1 VIPNP
6 AATRP
11 WLERYDQGVPS
22 TLFPYPDRTLLT
34 YIKEAAEQGPEHSA
48 LLFKGNRMSYGEL
61 ERLSDT
67 FAAGLVALGLA
78 KGDRVALILPNCPQF
93 VITLVGAW
101 KAGAIV
107 APLNPLYS
115 SPELAEALRR
125 LGASTAVTLTRNY
138 AALKA
143 LQPETQVAHVVTTNI
158 KEYLPPAMRLLYTVT
173 MEQARG
179 DRAAIQPTDLKLQE
193 LLAENAHTPL
203 NFPTVTPGDPAVIL
217 MSGGTTGTPK
227 GVVGSHGGLVAAGLQ
242 GHAWLSPVLTDWV
255 DVNMLPLPLFH
266 VLGIGALAGSLVGR
280 NPLALIPDPRDLTDL
295 LQTIRDVRPALLFG
309 VPALFVALLARH
321 DVQSGKVA
329 LQSIKM
335 CFSGAAALHAETKKR
350 FEETTGG
357 RILEGYSC
365 TEAMFAC
372 TASPARGAHKIGS
385 VGLPLPDVEVRITN
399 SEHHEVA
406 AGTVGEVWM
415 RAPQVMGGYWQNPE
429 ETELAFKTDEL
440 GNPWLCTGDLGYL
453 DDDGYLFIVDRMKDL
468 IKTSGYQVWPR
479 EIEEVIA
486 SHPAVAEVAVA
497 GVAHPQKGE
506 VAQAWVVL
514 RDGATASEGEIR
526 TLCRERLAPYKV
538 PARVEFRSSLPK
550 AAAGKVLRRMLVA
563 EAMLGRGDT

>member
-1 VIPNP
+1 MIPNP

-11 WLERYDQGVPS
+11 WLERYDQGVPR

-34 YIKEAAEQGPEHSA
+34 YIKEAAEQGPEHPA
-48 LLFKGNRMSYGEL
+48 LLFKGNRISYGEL

-67 FAAGLVALGLA
+67 FAASLVALGLA

-125 LGASTAVTLTRNY
+125 LGASTVVTLTRSY

-143 LQPETQVAHVVTTNI
+143 LQPETQVAHVVATNI

-179 DRAAIQPTDLKLQE
+179 DRAAIEPTDLKLQE
-193 LLAENAHTPL
+193 LLAENAHRPL
-203 NFPTVTPGDPAVIL
+203 NCPPVTPDDPAVIL

-242 GHAWLSPVLTDWV
+242 GRAWLSPVLTDWV

-280 NPLALIPDPRDLTDL
+280 NPLALVPDPRDLTDL

-321 DVQSGKVA
+321 DVQSGKVD

-365 TEAMFAC
+365 TEAIFAC

-385 VGLPLPDVEVRITN
+385 VGLPLPDVELRITDT
-399 SEHHEVA
+399 EQHEVA
-406 AGTVGEVWM
+406 AGKVGEIWM

-429 ETELAFKTDEL
+429 ETQLAFKTDEL
-440 GNPWLCTGDLGYL
+440 GKSWLCTGDLGYV

-497 GVAHPQKGE
+497 GVAHRQKGE

-514 RDGATASEGEIR
+514 RDGATASEAEIR
-526 TLCRERLAPYKV
+526 AFCREKLAPYKI

-550 AAAGKVLRRMLVA
+550 AAAGKVLRRTLVA
-563 EAMLGRGDT
+563 EAMSGRDDT